1 MDYPAITEKEFN
13 QIRSLIYDIA
23 GISMSPVKKPLVVG
37 RLNKRLRHYQFSNF
51 NQYYDYVTNKVN
63 GAELQVMVDL
73 LTTNETYFYRE
84 PKHFEFLSEVVLPET
99 NKGIEFKVW
108 SAASSSGEEPYTLA
122 MTLADHF
129 GIQGNWNILATD
141 ISSRV
146 LERARQGVYNISE
159 AEKIPKDILRKYCL
173 KGVRSHEGSLIIDDK
188 LKRKIS
194 FEQFNLNSEQWQ
206 GRGEF
211 DVIFLRNV
219 MIYFDQETK
228 RKLVA
233 NLANHL
239 KPNGYF
245 VIGHS
250 ETLNAV
256 SDRFNPI
263 RPSIYRRKD

>member
-1 MDYPAITEKEFN
+1 MDYPAITDREFN

-37 RLNKRLRHYQFSNF
+37 RLNKRLRHYQFENF
-51 NQYYDYVTNKVN
+51 KQYYEFVTNKIN
-63 GAELQVMVDL
+63 ATELQVMVDL

-84 PKHFEFLSEVVLPET
+84 PKHFEFLRDVILPESA
-99 NKGIEFKVW
+99 NKNDFRIW

-122 MTLADHF
+122 MTVADHF
-129 GIQGNWNILATD
+129 GMQSNWNILATD
-141 ISSRV
+141 ISTRV
-146 LERARQGVYNISE
+146 LERARQGVYSISE

-173 KGVRSHEGSLIIDDK
+173 KGVRSHEGSLIIDEK

-194 FEQFNLNSEQWQ
+194 FEQFNLNSEKWQ
-206 GRGEF
+206 GIGEY

-228 RKLVA
+228 RTLVT

-245 VIGHS
+245 IIGHS
-250 ETLNAV
+250 ETLNTLT
-256 SDRFNPI
+256 DRFNPI
-263 RPSIYRRKD
+263 RPSIYQRKD